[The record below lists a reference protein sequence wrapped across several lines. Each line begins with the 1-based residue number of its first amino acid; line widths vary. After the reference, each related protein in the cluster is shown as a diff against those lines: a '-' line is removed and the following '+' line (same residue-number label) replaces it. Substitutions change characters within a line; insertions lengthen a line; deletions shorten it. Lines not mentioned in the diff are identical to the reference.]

1 VAPAR
6 LSTRARVWV
15 LPAADGAPIQVA
27 LATPSGATD
36 TVHGQRLTPCFGGGR
51 TRAEAARRARDEF
64 TERRTAFWHPDIPTV
79 IAPFAAVAERAV
91 PPNALLCASARQL
104 RLAAPDPTARDSS
117 ELLGLE
123 PHRPMAWT
131 PARSLVDGAER
142 LVPSRLVWFGH
153 PARHAGTW
161 ARADSNGCAAGR
173 TRADATQ
180 RALLELIERDAV
192 AQWWYQQPRRPRVA
206 PGAMRDPLV
215 RRVLAWLAAGGRE
228 SWVLDLTGDLGVPV
242 AAAVSVCRNGPHPR
256 VLMGFAARLSMGQ
269 AVRRA
274 LVELAQ
280 EEAIVRAADDGLL
293 RQLRA
298 DRHWLRHGTLAAHP
312 HLVPDDRAS
321 RVRARTR
328 STPQATAGVRQL
340 VHRLVNAELSPLL
353 VTFPSAKAGSTA
365 VKAIVPG
372 LRPWWPRFAPGRL
385 YVAPVRAGWVDVART
400 EAQLNPFAIWF

>member
-1 VAPAR
+1 MTPGR
-6 LSTRARVWV
+6 LSTRARVWA
-15 LPAADGAPIQVA
+15 LPAADGAPIRVA
-27 LATPSGATD
+27 LAIPSGATD
-36 TVHGQRLTPCFGGGR
+36 TVHGQRLTACFGGGR

-64 TERRTAFWHPDIPTV
+64 TERRAAFWHPNVPTV

-91 PPNALLCASARQL
+91 PPNALLCASAHQL
-104 RLAAPDPTARDSS
+104 RLSPSDPAARRAS
-117 ELLGLE
+117 ELLGFD
-123 PHRPMAWT
+123 PQRPMAWT
-131 PARSLVDGAER
+131 LAHSLVDGAER

-153 PARHAGTW
+153 PTRSAGTW

-180 RALLELIERDAV
+180 RALLELVERDAV

-206 PGAMRDPLV
+206 PAALRDPLV
-215 RRVLAWLAAGGRE
+215 RRLLAWLAADGRA

-242 AAAVSVCRNGPHPR
+242 AAAISVCRHGPHPR
-256 VLMGFAARLSMGQ
+256 VLMGFAARLSMRH

-280 EEAIVRAADDGLL
+280 EQAIVRAADAGLL

-312 HLVPDDRAS
+312 HLVPDDHAA

-328 STPQATAGVRQL
+328 QVPQATAAVRQL
-340 VHRLVNAELSPLL
+340 VQRLVEAELSPLL

-385 YVAPVRAGWVDVART
+385 YEAPVRAGWMDVART